1 VEPAAPL
8 GARRKRKSSW
18 QAVLPVAGGFLA
30 VAGLIVGFIL
40 FRPQTQ
46 KTSAPRVA
54 APVAS
59 AQQPAAADQ
68 ARTAS
73 GVYSRGELETHPEL
87 IAEFKPTH
95 GQSIQLLMVP
105 SGVNLVIHMRPAL
118 LWGDDYSAR
127 LLRASL
133 TDELVNWMSQ
143 QITTI
148 CHRPPAQIEEVL
160 FGIILGSRG
169 SMPQVCCVVHLK
181 EPEKLSSLIEEFP
194 GRYLYDVVQRPDVRI
209 KVDDRFGYLI
219 HDEQTFA
226 ICPVE
231 YAGEL
236 ENWIKTPNYEV
247 SEGIAQQLKQTDRE
261 RLFTLIGTCSD
272 LRIHQTTL
280 VPGPALP
287 ALKAVLEWLGEDVET
302 VGWSLHPE
310 PYFHSQVWLRPTST
324 TDTRSLQDETQSR
337 LAELPVHVWKDLC
350 IKMSPAQVRFRKLI
364 GRLPAMLEAF
374 QRATVSERGGRMVQ
388 FTTVLPAKAVPNLA
402 LATMFTVNEAART
415 NFAASAPVVAST
427 ATKPKLPETVKE
439 RLNILVDAEF
449 SRTPLEQA
457 LQYLCDEMQVTLEI
471 NGDALKDSGYTKNM
485 PQTFNLGKVPARQAF
500 NEILKNYQ
508 DPGKR
513 IVGSINE
520 ATKTLLITT
529 SKFAERDN
537 LPMDL
542 P

>member
-1 VEPAAPL
+1 
-8 GARRKRKSSW
+8 
-18 QAVLPVAGGFLA
+18 
-30 VAGLIVGFIL
+30 
-40 FRPQTQ
+40 
-46 KTSAPRVA
+46 
-54 APVAS
+54 
-59 AQQPAAADQ
+59 
-68 ARTAS
+68 
-73 GVYSRGELETHPEL
+73 
-87 IAEFKPTH
+87 
-95 GQSIQLLMVP
+95 
-105 SGVNLVIHMRPAL
+105 
-118 LWGDDYSAR
+118 
-127 LLRASL
+127 
-133 TDELVNWMSQ
+133 
-143 QITTI
+143 
-148 CHRPPAQIEEVL
+148 
-160 FGIILGSRG
+160 
-169 SMPQVCCVVHLK
+169 
-181 EPEKLSSLIEEFP
+181 
-194 GRYLYDVVQRPDVRI
+194 
-209 KVDDRFGYLI
+209 
-219 HDEQTFA
+219 
-226 ICPVE
+226 
-231 YAGEL
+231 
-236 ENWIKTPNYEV
+236 
-247 SEGIAQQLKQTDRE
+247 
-261 RLFTLIGTCSD
+261 
-272 LRIHQTTL
+272 LRIHQSVL
-280 VPGPALP
+280 VPGAALP
-287 ALKAVLEWLGEDVET
+287 ALKAILEWLGENVET